1 MSKFVECREPG
12 KSRPAFVC
20 KHLMQTLRD
29 QIPRGVI
36 WLRDE
41 DGNVNSY
48 CGERSMRLEQA
59 GGDRNDELEAE
70 AGVKLICEGCFW
82 RVLSI
87 NKKTEVN

>member
-1 MSKFVECREPG
+1 MSKFVECGEHG

-20 KHLMQTLRD
+20 KHLVQTLRD

-36 WLRDE
+36 WLRDD

-48 CGERSMRLEQA
+48 CDECNMRLERA
-59 GGDRNDELEAE
+59 GGDWNDELEAE
-70 AGVKLICEGCFW
+70 AGVKLICEGWFR

-87 NKKTEVN
+87 NKKTELN